1 MRQDP
6 RQPLVVKGKDMDS
19 SLEPPE
25 GAKACGHLDFS
36 LVRLLHTPDLRIV
49 NILYLCCFKPHSLWS
64 SVATAIGNKD
74 TMCIY
79 ETMLSVSS
87 QYMAIKILGVEE
99 DLAFGNSRVMES
111 RAYCALL
118 HSQSCA
124 KRRRAGP
131 PQEASE
137 DKVAESLGTEEQKTG
152 RAEEFLG
159 LRSLLRTLV

>member
-1 MRQDP
+1 
-6 RQPLVVKGKDMDS
+6 
-19 SLEPPE
+19 
-25 GAKACGHLDFS
+25 
-36 LVRLLHTPDLRIV
+36 
-49 NILYLCCFKPHSLWS
+49 
-64 SVATAIGNKD
+64 
-74 TMCIY
+74 MCIY

-111 RAYCALL
+111 WAYCALL

-124 KRRRAGP
+124 KRRRVGP

-137 DKVAESLGTEEQKTG
+137 DKGAESLGTEEQKTE